1 MSLIRCF
8 IVEGSDV
15 KNDVEEGFGCCGYI
29 LIGLSYVVFIFTLPL
44 SLFVSI
50 KVGLFVSIYDIIA
63 SCFYLTF
70 VLYTDC

>member
-1 MSLIRCF
+1 MSLILCF
-8 IVEGSDV
+8 IVQGSDV

-63 SCFYLTF
+63 S
-70 VLYTDC
+70 